1 MQAESNCVRHAD
13 IELVECLELIL
24 AKLPFLSFFLKFFFS
39 FFLSSFSFFLPLF
52 NYFFFLFVF
61 FVV

>member
-24 AKLPFLSFFLKFFFS
+24 AKLPFLSFFKKIFFPFS
-39 FFLSSFSFFLPLF
+39 FLLFPFSSPFL
-52 NYFFFLFVF
+52 NFFFLFVF